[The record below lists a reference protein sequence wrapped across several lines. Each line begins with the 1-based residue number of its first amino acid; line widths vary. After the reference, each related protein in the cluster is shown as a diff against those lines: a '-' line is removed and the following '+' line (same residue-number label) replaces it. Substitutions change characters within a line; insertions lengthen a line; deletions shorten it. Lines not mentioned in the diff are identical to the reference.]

1 MAACS
6 GPRVVVDIEFMSLF
20 QTHPTLDATA
30 FVSIMSEISDL
41 PQATQ
46 AGLVEMTLVP
56 AASRTVAVLNALA
69 KASQPLTAS
78 SLAQRVGMP
87 RSSTYQ
93 LLEVLAAAGFVTH
106 YAEQARWG
114 LGVAAFELGS
124 AYLRQDPLQRL
135 AQPLTQQLVRRL
147 ESGPDALRNAVV
159 VQFGILDG
167 TDSVYLLKE
176 TTHPAN
182 SAQISVLSEVGVRLP
197 AHLTAT
203 GRAILAGQ
211 SAAQLRATLATFTKT
226 DGHLALRTQLGPAT
240 LGDLKRLL
248 VSEARRGYSVEHGFV
263 TEGLSTVA
271 VAARNHHGITTAA
284 FGITFRT
291 NEITETQL
299 TWLAEMLGQTAQ
311 RLSQRLG
318 ASQ

>member
-1 MAACS
+1 
-6 GPRVVVDIEFMSLF
+6 MS
-20 QTHPTLDATA
+20 Q
-30 FVSIMSEISDL
+30 
-41 PQATQ
+41 
-46 AGLVEMTLVP
+46 VP
-56 AASRTVAVLNALA
+56 AATRAVGLLTALA
-69 KASQPLTAS
+69 KAPQPLTATAI
-78 SLAQRVGMP
+78 AQRLAMP

-93 LLEVLAAAGFVTH
+93 LLEVLEQSGFVTH
-106 YAEQARWG
+106 YPDQARWG
-114 LGVAAFELGS
+114 LGVAAFELGT

-135 AQPLTQQLVRRL
+135 AQPLAQQLVRRL
-147 ESGPDALRNAVV
+147 ESGPDALRHAVV
-159 VQFGILDG
+159 AQFGILDG
-167 TDSVYLLKE
+167 VDSVYLLKE
-176 TTHPAN
+176 TTHPTN

-226 DGHLALRTQLGPAT
+226 DGRLALRTLLGPAT

-248 VSEARRGYSVEHGFV
+248 ASEARRGYSVEHGFV
-263 TEGLSTVA
+263 TEGFSTVA

-299 TWLAEMLGQTAQ
+299 SRLAEMLGQTAQ